1 MKDSVDD
8 LTNQAIDMVLKNDAL
23 HKRVV
28 EPLKKKILPY
38 VIFGILVQVA
48 MIIILVY
55 LARRLSLLHLPLLP
69 RTPLDL

>member
-1 MKDSVDD
+1 MKDSIDD

-48 MIIILVY
+48 MVIILVY

-69 RTPLDL
+69 HTPLVL

>member
-23 HKRVV
+23 HKRVI

-38 VIFGILVQVA
+38 VIFGILVQVV

-55 LARRLSLLHLPLLP
+55 LAQRLSLLHLPLLP